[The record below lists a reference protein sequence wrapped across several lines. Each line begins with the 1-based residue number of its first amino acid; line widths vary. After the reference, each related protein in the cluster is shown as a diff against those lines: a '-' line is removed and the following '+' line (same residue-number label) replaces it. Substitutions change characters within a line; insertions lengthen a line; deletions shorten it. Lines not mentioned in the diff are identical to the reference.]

1 MSGSALG
8 LREAGL
14 IALSAVISRV
24 TATVIARR
32 QQRGTDNPSGEL
44 SYTQLADDMAAL
56 IDLLALDRP
65 IVGGYSDGGQVT
77 LEFGAR
83 HPGVAAD

>member
-14 IALSAVISRV
+14 IALSAVISGV

-32 QQRGTDNPSGEL
+32 QQGGTTRPL
-44 SYTQLADDMAAL
+44 SPCEKDC
-56 IDLLALDRP
+56 I
-65 IVGGYSDGGQVT
+65 G
-77 LEFGAR
+77 R
-83 HPGVAAD
+83 HPDDTQARLNCMLKCIADGKVSFADVLAPL